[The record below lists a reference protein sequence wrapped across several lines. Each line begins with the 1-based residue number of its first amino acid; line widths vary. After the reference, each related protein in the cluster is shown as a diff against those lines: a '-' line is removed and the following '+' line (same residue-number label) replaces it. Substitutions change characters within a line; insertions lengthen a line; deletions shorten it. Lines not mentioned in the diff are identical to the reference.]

1 MARGRVQMEDD
12 DLTRLSERERQVFR
26 LIGGGLKTSAVAAE
40 LRLSVKTVD
49 THRKRIKEKLGLTDG
64 AALQRRAA
72 LFEARQEAAHHGL
85 GSAVPAA

>member
-1 MARGRVQMEDD
+1 
-12 DLTRLSERERQVFR
+12 
-26 LIGGGLKTSAVAAE
+26 
-40 LRLSVKTVD
+40 VKTVD